1 MGQRLAGLRGV
12 CADVCYMR
20 VYCWH
25 MANSQVP
32 MPGPVPDGHWRRTRR
47 GQQLRAG
54 ARHVSDGHWRKT
66 RPGQQLCAGARHMTD
81 GHWWRTGGGQAD
93 AGGGAHVRARR
104 CQVSPLFLPDGPHSA
119 MRLLVR
125 AHVVDPLQLE
135 A

>member
-12 CADVCYMR
+12 YADVCYMW

-54 ARHVSDGHWRKT
+54 ARHVSDGHWRRT
-66 RPGQQLCAGARHMTD
+66 HQGQQLGPGARAMCPM
-81 GHWWRTGGGQAD
+81 GTGGGPAE
-93 AGGGAHVRARR
+93 ASSCVPVPATCPMGTGGRPA
-104 CQVSPLFLPDGPHSA
+104 QVSSYVPVPA
-119 MRLLVR
+119 T
-125 AHVVDPLQLE
+125 
-135 A
+135 